1 MELSKDLPGKL
12 ITSKGKCHE
21 KSVSFKIITE
31 LVNDNKLI
39 KPPFQT
45 DLDEDKVEEMIE
57 SYDMYPEYLIFRNKI
72 VIVITHKSWYVVDG
86 QHRIEMA
93 KKIYETKE
101 TTNDI
106 LNFCY
111 IEIETEEEMKRLFIQ
126 INKDSY
132 KISKYISLDDFT
144 QNIYDQLKQYFL
156 DYKSKFFADKKNQV
170 NKKYTICEFLDKL
183 TEYKIFEKFTKV
195 KDLIDEIKNKNTLFC
210 NKIEY
215 IEYNNDEPS
224 PFYADE
230 KECINNN
237 IIYSLKNNNF
247 IEYLADNNIVP
258 DHTFKLNKKYIA
270 PKLVISVW
278 KRYFGNSVN
287 GLCPICDKQI
297 KAGKNGFVCKPI
309 ISYLKGGEDTVE
321 NLRPICGV
329 CSKEMGNKNWD
340 DYEKKKLNQKIK
352 SNQKIKII

>member
-1 MELSKDLPGKL
+1 MEFSKDLPGKL
-12 ITSKGKCHE
+12 ITSKGNCCE

-31 LVNDNKLI
+31 LVNNNKLT

-57 SYDMYPEYLIFRNKI
+57 SYNKHPEFLIFRNKI
-72 VIVITHKSWYVVDG
+72 VIVITHKNWYVVDG

-93 KKIYETKE
+93 KKIYEKDNNNNNN
-101 TTNDI
+101 NDL

-111 IEIETEEEMKRLFIQ
+111 IKTEDDTYMKQLFIQ
-126 INKDSY
+126 INKDSH

-144 QNIYDQLKQYFL
+144 QNIHDQLKQYFI
-156 DYKSKFFADKKNQV
+156 DYKSTFFADKKNKV
-170 NKKYTICEFLDKL
+170 NKRYTICEFLDKL

-195 KDLIDEIKNKNTLFC
+195 NDLIAEIENKNILFC

-215 IEYNNDEPS
+215 TEYKNDEPF

-230 KECINNN
+230 KDCINNN
-237 IIYSLKNNNF
+237 IIYSLINNNF
-247 IEYLADNNIVP
+247 IEYLADNNTVP
-258 DHTFKLNKKYIA
+258 NHIFKLNKKYTA

-278 KRYFGNSVN
+278 DRYFGNSVT
-287 GLCPICDKQI
+287 GMCPMCDKQI
-297 KAGKNGFVCKPI
+297 KAGKNGFICKPI
-309 ISYLKGGEDTVE
+309 ISLLKGGEETVE
-321 NLRPICGV
+321 NLRPICSV

-340 DYEKKKLNQKIK
+340 DYDKKKKKSKI
-352 SNQKIKII
+352 

>member
-31 LVNDNKLI
+31 LVNNNKLI

-45 DLDEDKVEEMIE
+45 DLDEDKVEEMIQ
-57 SYDMYPEYLIFRNKI
+57 SYIKHPEFLIFKNKI
-72 VIVITHKSWYVVDG
+72 VIVITHKYWYIVDG

-93 KKIYETKE
+93 KRLYEKD

-106 LNFCY
+106 LHFCY
-111 IEIETEEEMKRLFIQ
+111 IEIDDDTYMKLLFTE
-126 INKDSY
+126 INKDSH

-195 KDLIDEIKNKNTLFC
+195 KNLIDEIENKNTLFC

-247 IEYLADNNIVP
+247 IEYLADNNTVP
-258 DHTFKLNKKYIA
+258 NHIFKLNKKY
-270 PKLVISVW
+270 
-278 KRYFGNSVN
+278 
-287 GLCPICDKQI
+287 
-297 KAGKNGFVCKPI
+297 
-309 ISYLKGGEDTVE
+309 T
-321 NLRPICGV
+321 
-329 CSKEMGNKNWD
+329 
-340 DYEKKKLNQKIK
+340 K
-352 SNQKIKII
+352 SRS

>member
-1 MELSKDLPGKL
+1 MDKDLPGKL
-12 ITSKGKCHE
+12 VTSKGKCQE

-31 LVNDNKLI
+31 LVNNNKLI

-57 SYDMYPEYLIFRNKI
+57 SYDIYPEYLIFRNKI
-72 VIVITHKSWYVVDG
+72 VIVITHKNWYVVDG

-93 KKIYETKE
+93 KRLYETKE
-101 TTNDI
+101 TNDL

-111 IEIETEEEMKRLFIQ
+111 IEIETDEEMKRLFTQ

-144 QNIYDQLKQYFL
+144 QNTYDLLKLYFL
-156 DYKSKFFADKKNQV
+156 DYKSTFFADKKNKV

-183 TEYKIFEKFTKV
+183 MEYKIFEKFTKV
-195 KDLIDEIKNKNTLFC
+195 KDLINEIENKNTLFC

-215 IEYNNDEPS
+215 IEYYNDEPS
-224 PFYADE
+224 PFYKE
-230 KECINNN
+230 EEECIINN

-247 IEYLADNNIVP
+247 IEYLADNNTVP
-258 DHTFKLNKKYIA
+258 NHTFKLNKKYTS

-278 KRYFGNSVN
+278 NCYFGNNKN
-287 GLCPICDKQI
+287 GICFICNKKI

-309 ISYLKGGEDTVE
+309 ISYSKGGDDTVE
-321 NLRPICGV
+321 NLRPICDFCDKDV
-329 CSKEMGNKNWD
+329 GNKNLD
-340 DYEKKKLNQKIK
+340 DYVKNKKK
-352 SNQKIKII
+352 SNQKKII